1 VTNSSAL
8 EDWLSSTLRKLR
20 SDAGLSGTE
29 VARQIGTSQR
39 RISDLERG
47 KYTPREDELGRLADL
62 YGAGPAVRRK
72 MIRAVRDFT
81 SEPPKARA
89 MIARHGAYR
98 MQQRILR
105 AESESARIRS
115 FQPVMVVG
123 TAQTPAYMRAVFSSG
138 GDMAPA
144 DLEKSIAT
152 RIARAE
158 ILGTGRDIA
167 MIQTEGALRWQAASP
182 AVMTEQIDHLAEI
195 STRPGVRMGVIPWT
209 TAVDSFPRSGFHIFD
224 SRAVTAATDAATTFY
239 TDPADVTLYEK
250 LWDELTG
257 LASWDAEARSHLERI
272 AADYRGLR
280 NQRDQV
286 NP

>member
-1 VTNSSAL
+1 VTDSSQGQ
-8 EDWLSSTLRKLR
+8 DWLSTTLQKLR
-20 SDAGLSGTE
+20 RSAGLSGTE
-29 VARQIGTSQR
+29 AARRIGTSQR

-47 KYTPREDELGRLADL
+47 KYTPREDELGKLADL
-62 YGAGPAVRRK
+62 YGAGPTVRRK
-72 MIRAVRDFT
+72 MIRAARDFT
-81 SEPPKARA
+81 AQPPKARA
-89 MIARHGAYR
+89 MIARHGAYK
-98 MQQRILR
+98 MQQRIQR
-105 AESESARIRS
+105 AERESARIRS

-138 GDMAPA
+138 GDMAPS

-195 STRPGVRMGVIPWT
+195 STRPGVRVGIIPWT
-209 TAVDSFPRSGFHIFD
+209 TAAESFPRSGFHIFD
-224 SRAVTAATDAATTFY
+224 SRAVTAATDAATTFF

-257 LASWDAEARSHLERI
+257 LAAWGGEARGHLERI
-272 AADYRGLR
+272 GADYRTLR
-280 NQRDQV
+280 T
-286 NP
+286 